1 MFARCTGSFG
11 IPGCRKTG
19 FNSYAIRQT
28 EQTQAL
34 RIGHV
39 GDWSFAATFSQPPDV
54 GIIGP
59 VGTIPRSHISDAISH
74 RTASTRDDE
83 TTVRITGELTV
94 AGEDDQRRFIRDLPV
109 PKRNHPASR
118 TIQRQHM
125 ACHCLIFARKH
136 ADLRGKQRSGQRRL
150 TVAGKSA
157 RARRT

>member
-1 MFARCTGSFG
+1 MSNQLDLTFDTPEPIDLYVENGRGTVDV
-11 IPGCRKTG
+11 T
-19 FNSYAIRQT
+19 
-28 EQTQAL
+28 
-34 RIGHV
+34 
-39 GDWSFAATFSQPPDV
+39 AT
-54 GIIGP
+54 
-59 VGTIPRSHISDAISH
+59 
-74 RTASTRDDE
+74 STTE

-109 PKRNHPASR
+109 PKRNHPSSR